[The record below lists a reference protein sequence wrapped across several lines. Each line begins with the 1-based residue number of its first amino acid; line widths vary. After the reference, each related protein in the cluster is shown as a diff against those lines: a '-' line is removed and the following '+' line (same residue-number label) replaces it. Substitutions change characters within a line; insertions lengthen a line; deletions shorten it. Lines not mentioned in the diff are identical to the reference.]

1 MQSQSQIQDRQISN
15 NIATVSKSHKTIHFR
30 LKYVYKYKDHQT
42 QINESKFRNPW
53 SKAELQ

>member
-30 LKYVYKYKDHQT
+30 LKYKIQGPSNTNKRVKT
-42 QINESKFRNPW
+42 PESMK
-53 SKAELQ
+53 